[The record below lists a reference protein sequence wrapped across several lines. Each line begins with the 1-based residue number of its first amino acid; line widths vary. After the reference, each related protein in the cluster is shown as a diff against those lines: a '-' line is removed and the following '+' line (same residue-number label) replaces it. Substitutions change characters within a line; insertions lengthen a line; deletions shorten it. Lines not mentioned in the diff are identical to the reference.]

1 MQERCADRAAEHR
14 AEEVVESSA
23 HTRGPRAL
31 GAALVRQVVR
41 LIPIG
46 ALCIVASSAV
56 VLGFRALGRAQGV
69 PISFLTRDPAAIT
82 DSLWSLGA
90 QSTFGIILWAAA
102 TGILALGVALLWS
115 REAAR
120 RWAWFLLAT
129 GALSLLLTLD
139 DAFLLHEEVLPS
151 LGIPEMGVYAGYA
164 ALAVVFAAV
173 FFRELLATDYVLL
186 AAFVLAFG
194 ASLAID
200 NVFQNVSIFYEDG
213 FKLYGVVFWLAY
225 ATRTT
230 LWRVREGLGAR
241 SRGAVG

>member
-1 MQERCADRAAEHR
+1 MTMQEQR
-14 AEEVVESSA
+14 AEGVQGPSA
-23 HTRGPRAL
+23 QGARAL
-31 GAALVRQVVR
+31 GPALVRQVVR
-41 LIPIG
+41 LIPVG
-46 ALCIVASSAV
+46 ALCVVAGSAV

-69 PISFLTRDPAAIT
+69 PISFLTRDPAAVT
-82 DSLWSLGA
+82 DALWSLGA

-102 TGILALGVALLWS
+102 TGILFLGAALLWPH
-115 REAAR
+115 RGER

-139 DAFLLHEEVLPS
+139 DAFLLHEEMLPS
-151 LGIPEMGVYAGYA
+151 AGVPEVWVYAGYL
-164 ALAVVFAAV
+164 ALGALYAVA

-186 AAFVLAFG
+186 AAFVLCFA

-200 NVFQNVSIFYEDG
+200 NVFQSVSIFYEDG

-225 ATRTT
+225 ATRTA

-241 SRGAVG
+241 PHGATP